1 MWGQYQIR
9 GKAIPKHPEP
19 ILIHVVA
26 DLISTFWCDGKFII
40 AMIHRTVA
48 LVEDP
53 PFLNSP
59 RADRGQSHQLCRES
73 RRSLTN
79 DAERC
84 VTINN
89 ISALTPNRCRK
100 TRAMHNNR
108 KIQHVG
114 RQVQAWKTSDKQVGP
129 ACDRQRLEPSERQ
142 VGKATQSVAGDK
154 WGQKWGNKL
163 GDKWQ
168 QVGDSGRQ
176 VNTTWPKAPTVG
188 SKWETSYN
196 HMAQR

>member
-1 MWGQYQIR
+1 
-9 GKAIPKHPEP
+9 
-19 ILIHVVA
+19 
-26 DLISTFWCDGKFII
+26 
-40 AMIHRTVA
+40 
-48 LVEDP
+48 
-53 PFLNSP
+53 
-59 RADRGQSHQLCRES
+59 
-73 RRSLTN
+73 
-79 DAERC
+79 
-84 VTINN
+84 
-89 ISALTPNRCRK
+89 
-100 TRAMHNNR
+100 MHNNR